1 MTGTEAEIKAMERE
15 AKAAKAT
22 EAWYSGQTYYDYSSA
37 KPFAQGDEDKDEQ
50 YAQFANVV
58 WESTTKAGFGH
69 GGEWVAALYC
79 QSKATPFD
87 QVANEDNI
95 GKQCRTQGINQCLN
109 DELRA
114 MHNQKRLLH
123 ESPPLEFDE
132 GLAKK
137 LQSALDIASATYAE
151 STVLDLGSE
160 YGEKHCGRNV

>member
-1 MTGTEAEIKAMERE
+1 MEEGNDFDGEFNLPSQFSDCGVNVYKVTGTEAEIKAMERE

-37 KPFAQGDEDKDEQ
+37 KPFAQGDEAKDKQ

-87 QVANEDNI
+87 
-95 GKQCRTQGINQCLN
+95 
-109 DELRA
+109 
-114 MHNQKRLLH
+114 
-123 ESPPLEFDE
+123 
-132 GLAKK
+132 
-137 LQSALDIASATYAE
+137 
-151 STVLDLGSE
+151 
-160 YGEKHCGRNV
+160 